1 MAPLSSS
8 DLTEDKRALRREMG
22 ARRAAL
28 PESERQARSE
38 AASTRLLALPELK
51 AVAGLNVAGYVAVKG
66 EIDPAPA
73 LKTLTAHGATVALPR
88 IGSESPLLRFAR
100 ADAGRLVFGRFLLPE
115 PPASA
120 PEVPLDALDVVIV
133 PGLAFDSQGH
143 RLGFGGGYYDGAFGN
158 GVSGDRT
165 RGAILIGFGY
175 DFQVVARCPSSVL
188 DVPVDL
194 VVTDTRV
201 LRPGREPQ

>member
-1 MAPLSSS
+1 MAPLSST

-38 AASTRLLALPELK
+38 AASARLLALPEL
-51 AVAGLNVAGYVAVKG
+51 AAAAGLTVAGYVAVKG
-66 EIDPAPA
+66 ELDPGPA
-73 LKTLTAHGATVALPR
+73 LKTLTARGATLALPR

-100 ADAGRLVFGRFLLPE
+100 ADAGPLVVGRFLLPE
-115 PPASA
+115 PSASA
-120 PEVPLDALDVVIV
+120 PEVALDALDVVIV
-133 PGLAFDSQGH
+133 PGMAFDGQGH

-158 GVSGDRT
+158 GVSGDRA
-165 RGAILIGFGY
+165 RGAVLIGFGY
-175 DFQVVARCPSSVL
+175 DFQVVDRCPASVL

-194 VVTDTRV
+194 VVTDARV
-201 LRPGREPQ
+201 LRPAREPQ